1 MKSSMCD
8 VEIRF
13 SVDGTETVEPVPE
26 CLKDVFL
33 TGKADGFNTNIQNN
47 VTLPKRYAKSLSVPS
62 APEGTSTE
70 SGKADDN
77 YNRARDM
84 RTAIEWIKQEIAV
97 MKEQDRAL
105 CRRFVSLRSSIL
117 QLQCRC
123 DLHSSTSDLSTDT
136 LDNSSFSLDER
147 RDSPCSSPGGF
158 MASPVLDLTEF
169 RSRTSSLLLPQECRC
184 APILRIKWKSD
195 DYL

>member
-8 VEIRF
+8 VELHF

-33 TGKADGFNTNIQNN
+33 TGKADGFNTKIQNN

-84 RTAIEWIKQEIAV
+84 RTAIEWIKQEIV
-97 MKEQDRAL
+97 SKICKPNFHKMKYMQVK
-105 CRRFVSLRSSIL
+105 CRQTYTCIYLFSK
-117 QLQCRC
+117 
-123 DLHSSTSDLSTDT
+123 DT
-136 LDNSSFSLDER
+136 
-147 RDSPCSSPGGF
+147 
-158 MASPVLDLTEF
+158 T
-169 RSRTSSLLLPQECRC
+169 
-184 APILRIKWKSD
+184 
-195 DYL
+195 